1 MGKSDSSNNAMFFKI
16 SLDCSKDDGDAVKKH
31 SAAALAAGKLCSDYS
46 KMKSIT
52 LGIEPES
59 YAEAWLIQNLIHSD
73 REFEDLVIIYF
84 IKILLKISGSQ
95 KRRKSSK

>member
-1 MGKSDSSNNAMFFKI
+1 
-16 SLDCSKDDGDAVKKH
+16 
-31 SAAALAAGKLCSDYS
+31 
-46 KMKSIT
+46 MKSIT